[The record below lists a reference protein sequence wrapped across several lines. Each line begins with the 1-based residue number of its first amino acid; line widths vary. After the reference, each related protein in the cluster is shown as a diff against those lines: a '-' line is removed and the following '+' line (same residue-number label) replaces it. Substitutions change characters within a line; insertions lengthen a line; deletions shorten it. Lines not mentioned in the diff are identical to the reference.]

1 MTSGIFHAVNNQ
13 IHACALI
20 GQLAMVYC
28 ASIVMEKSTTFNLK
42 ITFLT
47 RQLSREKKIGKILV
61 WSLRVHEI
69 P

>member
-28 ASIVMEKSTTFNLK
+28 ASKPMEKSATFYLK
-42 ITFLT
+42 ITFFT
-47 RQLSREKKIGKILV
+47 RQLSREKKLGKILV
-61 WSLRVHEI
+61 WSLRVHQI